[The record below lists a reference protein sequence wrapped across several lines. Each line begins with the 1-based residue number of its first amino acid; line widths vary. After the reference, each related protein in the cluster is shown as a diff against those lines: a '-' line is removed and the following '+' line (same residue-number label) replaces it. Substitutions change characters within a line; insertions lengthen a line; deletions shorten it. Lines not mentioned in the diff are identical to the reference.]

1 MIALSKRKID
11 KFDLKHNYIYIIME
25 DVNSA
30 FNDTKIDYRV
40 LVAIVGTVILFQVY
54 LECFVPE
61 SILDDFISFILIP
74 SSFLTGFASFWVAK
88 KHGTSKF
95 AVAFYSLG
103 FGFFSVC
110 IAEILY
116 YHFDMIGINPYP
128 SIADLFYVLLYP
140 FAMIHLLININFYQE
155 KGTLRSKIGVTSFA
169 VLMVLVYTCLS
180 FLYTDM
186 FSIDFF
192 YGLIFVIGAASIT
205 SVGIYG
211 VIVVRKI
218 PLGRSWFV
226 LVAGLVTGTM
236 ADMWYYGLEL
246 VDAYTLDHIVNLF
259 WYASYLILIYA
270 LYKHSK
276 IM

>member
-1 MIALSKRKID
+1 V
-11 KFDLKHNYIYIIME
+11 E

-30 FNDTKIDYRV
+30 FNKTKIDYRV
-40 LVAIVGTVILFQVY
+40 IVVIVGTVILFQIY
-54 LECFVPE
+54 LECFISE
-61 SILDDFISFILIP
+61 SDLPDFIGLILIP
-74 SSFLTGFASFWVAK
+74 GSFLPGFASFWVAK

-103 FGFFSVC
+103 LGFFSIW
-110 IAEILY
+110 IAELLY
-116 YHFDMIGINPYP
+116 YYFDVIGIDPYP

-155 KGTLRSKIGVTSFA
+155 KGTLKSKIGITSFA
-169 VLMVLVYTCLS
+169 VLMVLVYTWLS

-186 FSIDFF
+186 LSIDFY

-211 VIVVRKI
+211 AVVVRKI

-226 LVAGLVTGTM
+226 LVAGLVVGTM
-236 ADMWYYGLEL
+236 ADMWYHGLEL

-259 WYASYLILIYA
+259 WYASYLIIIYA
-270 LYKHSK
+270 LYKHYK

>member
-1 MIALSKRKID
+1 MV
-11 KFDLKHNYIYIIME
+11 

-30 FNDTKIDYRV
+30 FNDSKINYKI
-40 LVAIVGTVILFQVY
+40 LLLILGTVISFQIY
-54 LECFVPE
+54 IEYFISE
-61 SILDDFISFILIP
+61 SVVGDFISFILVP
-74 SSFLTGFASFWVAK
+74 GVFLTGFSAFWVAK
-88 KHGTSKF
+88 KHGTTKF

-103 FGFFSVC
+103 IGFFSVC

-116 YHFDMIGINPYP
+116 YYFDTTGIDPYP
-128 SIADLFYVLLYP
+128 SIADLFYILLYP

-155 KGTLRSKIGVTSFA
+155 EGTLRSKIGVTSFA
-169 VLMVLVYTCLS
+169 VLMVLIYIYLS
-180 FLYTDM
+180 FLYTGLFD
-186 FSIDFF
+186 FDFF

-226 LVAGLVTGTM
+226 LVTGLVIGTM
-236 ADMWYYGLEL
+236 ADIWYYGLEL
-246 VDAYTLDHIVNLF
+246 VDAYSLDHIVNLF
-259 WYASYLILIYA
+259 WYVSYLILIYA